1 MIADLIRIYREARGR
16 SDAKIPNEE
25 AHDQAIEMALMKI
38 GRIATGKSKGDN
50 YDDLIGYATLAK
62 EVSLCN

>member
-1 MIADLIRIYREARGR
+1 MIADLIKIYREARER
-16 SDAKIPNEE
+16 SEAKIPNAE

-38 GRIATGKSKGDN
+38 GRIATGKLKDDN
-50 YDDLIGYATLAK
+50 YDDLIGYTTLAK